1 MLNLDKIGVPFAK
14 IIGGKYNN
22 EIVSD
27 SEDLTADK
35 SFKYL
40 GIQMARNA
48 SSFPTKRPKEK
59 SYTLLDHLAV
69 AKVLS

>member
-22 EIVSD
+22 EVVSV

-40 GIQMARNA
+40 GISNDA
-48 SSFPTKRPKEK
+48 KRPKER
-59 SYTLLDHLAV
+59 SYTSLVHRV
-69 AKVLS
+69 VVSRPS